1 MKKEAFSMSD
11 REYAHQLLDKVPE
24 SKIFYIVG
32 ILEGAAIPEIEEE
45 EPDKWDLDMIDEAK
59 KVNDGHGIPIEDLAN
74 DLGIKL

>member
-1 MKKEAFSMSD
+1 MRD
-11 REYAHQLLDKVPE
+11 RKYEHQLLDKVPE
-24 SKIFYIVG
+24 SKLIYIRG
-32 ILEGAAIPEIEEE
+32 ILEGATIPEIEEV

>member
-1 MKKEAFSMSD
+1 MSD

-59 KVNDGHGIPIEDLAN
+59 KVNDGETVTFEELLKREGLTYADLQ
-74 DLGIKL
+74 D